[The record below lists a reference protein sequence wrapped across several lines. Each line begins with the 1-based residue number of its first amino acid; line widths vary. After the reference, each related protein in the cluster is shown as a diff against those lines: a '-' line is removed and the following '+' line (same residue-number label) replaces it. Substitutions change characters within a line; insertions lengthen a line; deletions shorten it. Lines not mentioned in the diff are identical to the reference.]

1 MFELFKNRNDVA
13 KTETE
18 SASDINIKIV
28 PVDFKATISREG
40 GFNMEFNQDM
50 IVPFDLSRRLLSD
63 MIKASYDDFN
73 VSRDLIDIDL
83 GEETSNIE
91 NLQLTNWDKR
101 NIDI

>member
-18 SASDINIKIV
+18 SESDKNIKIV

-50 IVPFDLSRRLLSD
+50 IVPFDLSRRLLSEK
-63 MIKASYDDFN
+63 IKASYDDFN